1 MEKPIE
7 ISPFEIG
14 RFTDPETYNQVIE
27 FHSKS
32 NYSLIPGIT
41 NRCYLSS
48 APDKILSEM
57 VESEL
62 SIWPSIKSSV
72 QLTGKRTS
80 ILRDESAEFFDDTQ
94 TLEFSVI
101 DKLLIESFS
110 ARNSESRKRPYPSGG
125 GLYPIDVFVCRV
137 SEKISDWPTGDS
149 ILHLLPLSKQ
159 LESMTAHSP
168 ENILSDLSGGDS
180 GLLGR
185 PHFALVYAIFFERA
199 IFKYRTRGYRLALM
213 EAGSMYQ
220 TADLNAKILGLRSR
234 PWAGFTDF
242 QVAKTIGIDMRSK
255 APLVVQFFGNASN

>member
-1 MEKPIE
+1 MLLIE
-7 ISPFEIG
+7 RSGQNP
-14 RFTDPETYNQVIE
+14 
-27 FHSKS
+27 
-32 NYSLIPGIT
+32 
-41 NRCYLSS
+41 NR
-48 APDKILSEM
+48 KM

-149 ILHLLPLSKQ
+149 IFTPPSAIQTIRVNDRPLP
-159 LESMTAHSP
+159 
-168 ENILSDLSGGDS
+168 
-180 GLLGR
+180 
-185 PHFALVYAIFFERA
+185 
-199 IFKYRTRGYRLALM
+199 
-213 EAGSMYQ
+213 
-220 TADLNAKILGLRSR
+220 
-234 PWAGFTDF
+234 
-242 QVAKTIGIDMRSK
+242 
-255 APLVVQFFGNASN
+255 